1 MGNWSNGPA
10 LAVDC
15 VIFHDGAVILVRRK
29 YDPFKGQYA
38 LPGGAVEIGETVEE
52 ACGREMM
59 EEIGLKIEK
68 LRLIGVYSRP
78 DRDPRGHTVSIAYL
92 ADADVSGLRAGSD
105 AAAAEL
111 VDNWRNI
118 DLAFDHRHILHD
130 AWELCQADS

>member
-1 MGNWSNGPA
+1 MGSWSSGPA

-15 VIFHDGAVILVRRK
+15 VIFHHGAVVLVKRK
-29 YDPFKGQYA
+29 YEPFKGRYA

-52 ACGREMM
+52 ACRREMM
-59 EEIGLKIEK
+59 EEIGLPIEN
-68 LRLIGVYSRP
+68 LRLIGVYSKP

-111 VDNWRNI
+111 MKSWRDV
-118 DLAFDHRHILHD
+118 DLAFDHQHIVRD
-130 AWELCQADS
+130 AWELNQAER